1 MGGHCIP
8 CDPHYLLWQLRE
20 TQAPTPLIEQAMRSI
35 HARPARVVER
45 ATEILAAD
53 GHSLGGTKVIVVGV
67 SYKAGVSDVR
77 ESPAL
82 LIIDGLAERGAAVAY
97 HDPLVPVI
105 RTPQGRALRNAVAP
119 EGAGWD
125 LAVIHGVHPDT
136 DYSWVCDCPQVLD
149 ATYLF
154 DAPSGDCATQRSVV

>member
-1 MGGHCIP
+1 AK
-8 CDPHYLLWQLRE
+8 
-20 TQAPTPLIEQAMRSI
+20 APTPLIKQAMQSI

-45 ATEILAAD
+45 AAEVLASE
-53 GHSLGGTKVIVVGV
+53 GCSLAGAKVIVVGV

-82 LIIDGLAERGAAVAY
+82 LIIDGLAERGAEMAY
-97 HDPLVPVI
+97 HDPLVPAI
-105 RTPQGRALRNAVAP
+105 QTPQGRVLSNTVTP
-119 EGAGWD
+119 CGAGWN

-136 DYSWVCDCPQVLD
+136 DYSWVQDCPQVLD

-154 DAPSGDCATQRSVV
+154 DGLTESPSTGAMRRSVV